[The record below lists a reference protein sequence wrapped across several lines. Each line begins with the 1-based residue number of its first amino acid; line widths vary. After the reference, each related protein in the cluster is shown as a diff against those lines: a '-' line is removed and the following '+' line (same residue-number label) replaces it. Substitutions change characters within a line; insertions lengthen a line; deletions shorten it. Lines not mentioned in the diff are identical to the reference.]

1 MRALVLALLLLFPLT
16 QAAPVS
22 AAGYCPSQ
30 PGGKCPT
37 QKKKISKSR
46 DDFTAK
52 QREEMMEEARK
63 TPFTGIGKP
72 EPLKQIGA
80 DVWSRRITGTDRLV
94 YRVLDDRIDCL
105 TGRYHSGK

>member
-30 PGGKCPT
+30 PGGKCPI

-63 TPFTGIGKP
+63 ICRKNYGAGSRVWKLDYKAWRVTCT
-72 EPLKQIGA
+72 EPG
-80 DVWSRRITGTDRLV
+80 
-94 YRVLDDRIDCL
+94 Y
-105 TGRYHSGK
+105 